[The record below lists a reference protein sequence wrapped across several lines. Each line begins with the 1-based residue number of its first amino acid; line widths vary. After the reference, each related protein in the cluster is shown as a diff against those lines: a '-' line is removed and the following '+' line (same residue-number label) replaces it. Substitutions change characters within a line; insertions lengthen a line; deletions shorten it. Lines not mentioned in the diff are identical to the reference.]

1 MKKFPF
7 VLLFA
12 FLLICLIS
20 CQNPNYSSELDIIE
34 SYIQDYP
41 DSALIALERL
51 DLQGLNT
58 EALRGKYSLLYAMAL
73 DKNYIDTT
81 DIHLIQ
87 PAVDYYCKRRRNA
100 DYKLKTLFYQGVIFY
115 NKGEFDSAIVSFSQA
130 EEIASLSSDL
140 LFVGLLYSRISDTYN
155 RVHNAEEEYNYIC
168 LAEEVFSKSGTN
180 RYYYSTLSRKGQA
193 LMNLQRYSEAEKVYI
208 SLLNDPSTPESIIS
222 NTKEDYALLLL
233 SQSVRD
239 PKSALS
245 FFEEVLYKKGNLR
258 NLNLWASYAFSLA
271 ACGHKKESEEVFAQL
286 YSATDADSSMID
298 IWKSAAFEHEGR
310 YHEAFSLL
318 QSSLTYQD
326 SLLNISLSQA
336 TARAQRDYL
345 ALKSNQ
351 IQLEDKKETL
361 KLNQD
366 LLYCTIESLQDK
378 NENGGIIIENKIQN
392 LLKKSKL
399 INNKLSTLIEEKSTK
414 GEKIDIIKKE
424 IPGIQEK
431 IIEQLNTLTA
441 QTEKKNKEIYSKDN
455 IIKKLKIDLEKLR
468 NNAFFK
474 KARTEIFVAPP
485 NKASVEINLELIKTR
500 SVFQKASKLHIEK
513 KKKADEVWRGEKNLK
528 EEMKRLKNNAI
539 KQGKINKNKEINF
552 LEDLGYNILAE
563 NYEKEEEEESEE
575 SDSSGDDNSEG
586 RGGDKK
592 KKEKEFKNLK
602 EQFSKLE
609 KKYDEFEKK
618 INVHKKKYRDL
629 IIKIKKLKDD
639 EKK

>member
-1 MKKFPF
+1 MSFPKMGQKEMNK
-7 VLLFA
+7 L
-12 FLLICLIS
+12 C
-20 CQNPNYSSELDIIE
+20 
-34 SYIQDYP
+34 
-41 DSALIALERL
+41 
-51 DLQGLNT
+51 
-58 EALRGKYSLLYAMAL
+58 SLY
-73 DKNYIDTT
+73 NS
-81 DIHLIQ
+81 
-87 PAVDYYCKRRRNA
+87 
-100 DYKLKTLFYQGVIFY
+100 KLKEL
-115 NKGEFDSAIVSFSQA
+115 
-130 EEIASLSSDL
+130 
-140 LFVGLLYSRISDTYN
+140 
-155 RVHNAEEEYNYIC
+155 
-168 LAEEVFSKSGTN
+168 
-180 RYYYSTLSRKGQA
+180 
-193 LMNLQRYSEAEKVYI
+193 
-208 SLLNDPSTPESIIS
+208 
-222 NTKEDYALLLL
+222 TKENNLL
-233 SQSVRD
+233 
-239 PKSALS
+239 K
-245 FFEEVLYKKGNLR
+245 F
-258 NLNLWASYAFSLA
+258 
-271 ACGHKKESEEVFAQL
+271 
-286 YSATDADSSMID
+286 
-298 IWKSAAFEHEGR
+298 
-310 YHEAFSLL
+310 
-318 QSSLTYQD
+318 
-326 SLLNISLSQA
+326 
-336 TARAQRDYL
+336 
-345 ALKSNQ
+345 
-351 IQLEDKKETL
+351 QLEDKKETL

-399 INNKLSTLIEEKSTK
+399 INNKLSTLIEEKSIK